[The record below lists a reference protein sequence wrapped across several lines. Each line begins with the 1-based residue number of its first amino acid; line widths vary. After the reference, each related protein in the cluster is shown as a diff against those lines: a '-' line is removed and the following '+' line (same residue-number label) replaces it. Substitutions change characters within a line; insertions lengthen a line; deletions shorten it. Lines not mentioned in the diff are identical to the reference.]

1 MKNKIVFSLLLS
13 IVLGGFNIGSAYA
26 ESEISNQSSISIKEE
41 QEIVEYLRNIPEN
54 QSTSDAVDE
63 YLKNNPV
70 TVQELLDETSSPESK
85 GTKNEPIDFNE
96 YIQENLDSKTF
107 RSYEVDED
115 TELIFTDGST
125 FFISEYE
132 EELVS
137 ENSLPLKDQYSVGIR
152 NFSTL
157 ATTSTKTKRLSN
169 TYTAKNLVGMTLWEA
184 YTSGWFTYNGT
195 KVTKATHDYSYIKRG
210 ALSAWKTTNYSNGSR
225 LLDSKTGEIYVT
237 ANVSWGI
244 GYGGVDFNFQ
254 DKYFKLYI
262 RSNEKGKI
270 SRDYIMR

>member
-1 MKNKIVFSLLLS
+1 M
-13 IVLGGFNIGSAYA
+13 
-26 ESEISNQSSISIKEE
+26 
-41 QEIVEYLRNIPEN
+41 
-54 QSTSDAVDE
+54 
-63 YLKNNPV
+63 
-70 TVQELLDETSSPESK
+70 QELLDETSSPESK

-96 YIQENLDSKTF
+96 YIQKNVDSKTF
-107 RSYEVDED
+107 KSYQVDEN

-137 ENSLPLKDQYSVGIR
+137 ENSPPLKDQYSIGIQ

-157 ATTSTKTKRLSN
+157 VTTSTKTKRLTN
-169 TYTAKNLVGMTLWEA
+169 TYTAKNTVGMTLWEA

-210 ALSAWKTTNYSNGSR
+210 TLSAWKVSNYSDGSR

-237 ANVSWGI
+237 ANLS
-244 GYGGVDFNFQ
+244 
-254 DKYFKLYI
+254 
-262 RSNEKGKI
+262 
-270 SRDYIMR
+270 